1 MRVVGRLDRSCM
13 TSTMKTQR
21 NVVVRGL
28 FATLL
33 AALEVPDG
41 QKRETDLVARV
52 VRRRSKTPAVQAS
65 NAVGWR
71 SDREM
76 LDLRGAGPDKY
87 GQALQFVGEDGG
99 SVAAPETIRTRPG
112 LALMF
117 LSSLLHQVRPYRG
130 SALRISIAFNRSL

>member
-1 MRVVGRLDRSCM
+1 MGCS
-13 TSTMKTQR
+13 QR
-21 NVVVRGL
+21 CSL
-28 FATLL
+28 PSK
-33 AALEVPDG
+33 VPNG
-41 QKRETDLVARV
+41 QERETDLVARV
-52 VRRRSKTPAVQAS
+52 VRKRNKTPAVQAS

-76 LDLRGAGPDKY
+76 LDLRGAGPGMY
-87 GQALQFVGEDGG
+87 GPALQFVGEDGG
-99 SVAAPETIRTRPG
+99 SVGAAETIRRRPG